1 VYSHLLRVSCS
12 TENQHSTKFTAIPPR
27 LVSLCFDRMSAP
39 VWRMVA
45 TTLSSETRWRPSPCS
60 ATDAAAI
67 AFTAYIFLPKTRDG
81 LMIEGLWN

>member
-1 VYSHLLRVSCS
+1 
-12 TENQHSTKFTAIPPR
+12 
-27 LVSLCFDRMSAP
+27 MSAP

-60 ATDAAAI
+60 ASDAAAI